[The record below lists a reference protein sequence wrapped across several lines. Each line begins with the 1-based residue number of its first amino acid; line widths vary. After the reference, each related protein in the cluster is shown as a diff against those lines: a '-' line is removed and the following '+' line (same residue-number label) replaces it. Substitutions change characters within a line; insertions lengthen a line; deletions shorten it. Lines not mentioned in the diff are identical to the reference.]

1 MEHATEPFENNGI
14 RPLARLKADTSGSTI
29 VEAAIA
35 LPIMIMLLLGAVSYG
50 IWFMAAH
57 SLQQAANEGARASL
71 AAMDQAERV
80 EIVNDV
86 VESGVLASGTVAY
99 DKVTVQTSLVGNQFI
114 VRLSYDPSAQLLLAS
129 GMVPL
134 PKGPIV
140 RTASVRLSSL

>member
-1 MEHATEPFENNGI
+1 M
-14 RPLARLKADTSGSTI
+14 
-29 VEAAIA
+29 EAAIA
-35 LPIMIMLLLGAVSYG
+35 LPIMILLLLGAVSYG

-86 VESGVLASGTVAY
+86 VEAGVLASGTVNFNQ
-99 DKVTVQTSLVGNQFI
+99 VTVQTSLVGNQFI
-114 VRLSYDPSAQLLLAS
+114 VQLSYNPSDQLLLAS

-134 PKGPIV
+134 PEGPII
-140 RTASVRLSSL
+140 RKASVRLSSL

>member
-1 MEHATEPFENNGI
+1 MKSSRFPAF
-14 RPLARLKADTSGSTI
+14 ARRLQADSSGSTI

-35 LPIMIMLLLGAVSYG
+35 LPIMIMLLLGVISYG

-57 SLQQAANEGARASL
+57 SLQQAANDGARASL

-80 EIVNDV
+80 TIVNDV
-86 VESGVLASGTVAY
+86 VKAGVLASGTVNY
-99 DKVTVQTSLVGNQFI
+99 SKITVQTSLVGSQFI
-114 VRLSYDPSAQLLLAS
+114 VRLSYDPSDRLLLAR

-134 PKGPIV
+134 PAGPII